1 MVSRRSLWILNF
13 SCYCMYAAIATAI
26 GPVLPNISNEF
37 NLTPDMAGAIASLYS
52 LGGVMAFLGGWVSDR
67 FGRGLVASSS
77 LIIMGI
83 SSLLMIVSPSVYL
96 LSIALLIVGIGGGFF
111 EAASNAMVSDLY
123 VEKRGMAIN
132 LLHVAWNVGS
142 GFGPPLISII
152 ILFTGNWRLSYLALL
167 PLSFPLAILL
177 YILAKNVEINHR
189 DKPRDTLMNILR
201 GFLTMLPLTSI
212 AVFIIAVELGISSW
226 LPSIFI
232 NVGASLIEGGLAVG
246 LFWGLMGVGRLV
258 WAPFIDKLGYQKS
271 LLSSSLAGV
280 ISMSI
285 AASPIYIYLKILF
298 WAISGLFLAP
308 LYPTLIAWITALN
321 PRSGGAYTGILFTFG
336 TIGSFISTWLTGV
349 IIKIL
354 GAETAQYFFPILGI
368 VIILNIL
375 VARIKLSR

>member
-77 LIIMGI
+77 LIIMGV

-177 YILAKNVEINHR
+177 YILAKNFEINHR

-285 AASPIYIYLKILF
+285 AASPIYIYCL
-298 WAISGLFLAP
+298 
-308 LYPTLIAWITALN
+308 LYTSDAAD
-321 PRSGGAYTGILFTFG
+321 
-336 TIGSFISTWLTGV
+336 
-349 IIKIL
+349 
-354 GAETAQYFFPILGI
+354 E
-368 VIILNIL
+368 
-375 VARIKLSR
+375 